1 MNCFICFVSVDG
13 DSCFPFTNGFW
24 SMRYT
29 ESEFFSRLAFLL
41 AVLKETGDV
50 KTLAGNDCR
59 QSNFFPST
67 QWSVVLASGRSGAEP
82 EVAQAALAELC
93 QTYWAPLY
101 SFVRSRGYTVH
112 DAQDLTQSFF
122 AYLIEHEIYARVDRQ
137 KGRFR
142 SFLLASLKNFLAHAS
157 DRERTLKRGGGQI
170 FLPLHE
176 EQIENAESLFQTHIC
191 TSSEDRVFE
200 RSWAAALVTA
210 GLERLAADY
219 KGESNEKLFK
229 ELRAFLGGG
238 ASPPPPY
245 AELAVRLRMTEST
258 LRSHVTRLRARY
270 REVLHAEVR
279 RTVETEAQAQEELRV
294 LLRVLTEN

>member
-1 MNCFICFVSVDG
+1 MTCFICFVSVDG
-13 DSCFPFTNGFW
+13 NSCFPFTNGSW
-24 SMRYT
+24 SVRYT

-41 AVLKETGDV
+41 AVLIETGEV
-50 KTLAGNDCR
+50 KTLAGNECR
-59 QSNFFPST
+59 QSDFFPST
-67 QWSVVLASGRSGAEP
+67 QWSVVLASGRSEAEP

-93 QTYWAPLY
+93 QIYWSPLY

-122 AYLIEHEIYARVDRQ
+122 AYLIEHQIYARVDRQ

-157 DRERTLKRGGGQI
+157 DRERTLKRGGGQN
-170 FLPLHE
+170 FLPLHQ
-176 EQIENAESLFQTHIC
+176 EQIENAESLFQTHSW

-200 RSWAAALVTA
+200 RSWAATLVTA

-219 KGESNEKLFK
+219 KGESKEKLFK
-229 ELRAFLGGG
+229 ELRVFLGGG
-238 ASPPPPY
+238 AGPPPPY
-245 AELAVRLRMTEST
+245 AELAVRLGMSEST
-258 LRSHVTRLRARY
+258 LRTQVTRLRARY

-279 RTVETEAQAQEELRV
+279 RTVETEAQAQEELHL

>member
-1 MNCFICFVSVDG
+1 
-13 DSCFPFTNGFW
+13 
-24 SMRYT
+24 MRYT

-41 AVLKETGDV
+41 AVLKETDDV
-50 KTLAGNDCR
+50 KSLGGNECR

-157 DRERTLKRGGGQI
+157 DRQRTLKRGGGQK

-176 EQIENAESLFQTHIC
+176 AQIENAESLFQTHSW

-200 RSWAAALVTA
+200 RTWAAALVTA

-219 KGESNEKLFK
+219 KGESKEKLFK
-229 ELRAFLGGG
+229 ELRVFLGGG
-238 ASPPPPY
+238 AGPPPPY
-245 AELAVRLRMTEST
+245 AELAVRLGMSEST
-258 LRSHVTRLRARY
+258 LRTHVTRLRARY

-279 RTVETEAQAQEELRV
+279 RTVATEAQAQEELHV

>member
-1 MNCFICFVSVDG
+1 V
-13 DSCFPFTNGFW
+13 
-24 SMRYT
+24 
-29 ESEFFSRLAFLL
+29 
-41 AVLKETGDV
+41 VLIETADV
-50 KTLAGNDCR
+50 KTLAGNECR
-59 QSNFFPST
+59 QSDFFPST
-67 QWSVVLASGRSGAEP
+67 HWSVVLASGRSEAQP

-93 QTYWAPLY
+93 QIYWAPLY
-101 SFVRSRGYTVH
+101 SFVRGRGHTVH

-122 AYLIEHEIYARVDRQ
+122 AHLIEHKIYARVDRQ

-142 SFLLASLKNFLAHAS
+142 SFLLASMKNFLSHAS
-157 DRERTLKRGGGQI
+157 ERERTLKRGGGQN

-176 EQIENAESLFQTHIC
+176 EQIENAESLFQTHSC
-191 TSSEDRVFE
+191 ASSEDRVFE

-219 KGESNEKLFK
+219 KRESKEKLFK

-238 ASPPPPY
+238 AGPPPPY
-245 AELAVRLRMTEST
+245 AELAVHLGMTEST

-270 REVLHAEVR
+270 REALHAEVR
-279 RTVETEAQAQEELRV
+279 RTVQTKAQAQEELHV

>member
-1 MNCFICFVSVDG
+1 M
-13 DSCFPFTNGFW
+13 
-24 SMRYT
+24 
-29 ESEFFSRLAFLL
+29 
-41 AVLKETGDV
+41 ETGDV
-50 KTLAGNDCR
+50 KTLAGSECR
-59 QSNFFPST
+59 QSDFFPST
-67 QWSVVLASGRSGAEP
+67 QWSVVLASGRSEAEP

-122 AYLIEHEIYARVDRQ
+122 AYLIEHQIYARVDRQ

-157 DRERTLKRGGGQI
+157 DRERTLKRGGGQN

-176 EQIENAESLFQTHIC
+176 AQIENAESLFQTHSR

-219 KGESNEKLFK
+219 KGESKEKLFK
-229 ELRAFLGGG
+229 ELRVFLGGG
-238 ASPPPPY
+238 VGPPPPY

-258 LRSHVTRLRARY
+258 LRTQVTRLRARY
-270 REVLHAEVR
+270 REALHAEVR
-279 RTVETEAQAQEELRV
+279 RTVETEAQAQEELHV

>member
-1 MNCFICFVSVDG
+1 
-13 DSCFPFTNGFW
+13 
-24 SMRYT
+24 
-29 ESEFFSRLAFLL
+29 
-41 AVLKETGDV
+41 V
-50 KTLAGNDCR
+50 KTLAENECR
-59 QSNFFPST
+59 QSDFFPST
-67 QWSVVLASGRSGAEP
+67 QWSVVLASGRSEAEP

-122 AYLIEHEIYARVDRQ
+122 AYLIEHQIYARVDRQ

-157 DRERTLKRGGGQI
+157 DRERTLKRGGGQN

-176 EQIENAESLFQTHIC
+176 AQIENAESLFQTHSRR
-191 TSSEDRVFE
+191 SSEDRVFE

-219 KGESNEKLFK
+219 KGESKEKLFK
-229 ELRAFLGGG
+229 ELRVFLGGG
-238 ASPPPPY
+238 VGPPPPY

-258 LRSHVTRLRARY
+258 LRTQVTRLRARY
-270 REVLHAEVR
+270 REALHAEVR
-279 RTVETEAQAQEELRV
+279 RTVETEAQAQEELHV